1 MIVRSAIDDD
11 FPGLR
16 YDYEQPIEQQ
26 TPDDGYARRDESE
39 NIRSL
44 YDNWVD
50 GTQANTTKM
59 SDDWTNA
66 SFTLY
71 TLDADDTTNN
81 RMQLWWLRSSANEHV
96 KGKTKSSFFTISFI
110 FLRKSENKQKHN
122 IIGLIIRLSRLCAL
136 VPPFNYFQFSRIV
149 TQREGVFAGKL
160 KKTIKNYENIML
172 TIKLI
177 ATSLKTMF
185 QISNTSESELASNKT
200 AIKYKKLFQSQN
212 KRRHTGWF
220 LG

>member
-50 GTQANTTKM
+50 RTQANTTKM

-71 TLDADDTTNN
+71 TSDADDTTNN
-81 RMQLWWLRSSANEHV
+81 RMQLW
-96 KGKTKSSFFTISFI
+96 
-110 FLRKSENKQKHN
+110 
-122 IIGLIIRLSRLCAL
+122 
-136 VPPFNYFQFSRIV
+136 
-149 TQREGVFAGKL
+149 
-160 KKTIKNYENIML
+160 
-172 TIKLI
+172 
-177 ATSLKTMF
+177 
-185 QISNTSESELASNKT
+185 
-200 AIKYKKLFQSQN
+200 
-212 KRRHTGWF
+212 
-220 LG
+220 